1 MTDGYTLEY
10 KYPLFKIIFLD
21 KEIIEQFDGV
31 FWNNRNLFLSKGEQ
45 VISMVFRGNVDRRL
59 APLSRVTWGKC
70 GRGV

>member
-45 VISMVFRGNVDRRL
+45 VISMVFEGTSIADL
-59 APLSRVTWGKC
+59 LPKLLKKIYI
-70 GRGV
+70 